1 MANING
7 RREKGMGTIYQ
18 RENGTYVGRITV
30 GLKSDGKPKTKCFS
44 GKTKAEVKKKIR
56 EYNTGGCGIEKS
68 KVSVETYFL
77 NWLKVYKKDYLKS
90 SSYDILC

>member
-44 GKTKAEVKKKIR
+44 GK
-56 EYNTGGCGIEKS
+56 S